1 MCGDTKWE
9 CPWWELDNSIL
20 VEREKNK
27 KSEGEASEVNVSWI

>member
-20 VEREKNK
+20 AERE
-27 KSEGEASEVNVSWI
+27 KSEGEAGEVNVSWI